1 MLHSMSHGVAECD
14 MKAMEINHANG
25 QGTTCYHFATQ
36 HGSRIA
42 NPLAQDGTDRPR
54 KRYDAGASGKGRDNR
69 IRHEPNFK
77 TGSLNHSDTLPS
89 GWSYRAPLLQPI
101 RRRTLY
107 SLRVA
112 DVNRVPDRSD
122 DVSIR
127 GRRRHKHKCRLGNFP
142 PPCKGKRLT
151 PLCIKC
157 RYRRVQPLYI
167 LSRRNV
173 DLVQSGYRSNRQG
186 YSVLQRNGSILIL
199 TICKP

>member
-1 MLHSMSHGVAECD
+1 MVTRSNSTSRHQSPNHKGQRRGKINEIRCINNADGGRGGIRTHGTV
-14 MKAMEINHANG
+14 
-25 QGTTCYHFATQ
+25 
-36 HGSRIA
+36 SRT
-42 NPLAQDGTDRPR
+42 PV
-54 KRYDAGASGKGRDNR
+54 
-69 IRHEPNFK
+69 FK

-89 GWSYRAPLLQPI
+89 GWPHRDLVLQPT

-107 SLRVA
+107 RLRIT
-112 DVNRVPDRSD
+112 DVNRVTDRSD
-122 DVSIR
+122 NVSIR
-127 GRRRHKHKCRLGNFP
+127 GRRRHKHKCRLGNFL